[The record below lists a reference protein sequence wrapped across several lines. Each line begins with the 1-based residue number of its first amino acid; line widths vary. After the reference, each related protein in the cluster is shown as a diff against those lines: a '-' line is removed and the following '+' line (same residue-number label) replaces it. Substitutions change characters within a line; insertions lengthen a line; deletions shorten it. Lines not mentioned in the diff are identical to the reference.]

1 MSLPMVKIDGVPD
14 TEAIRPGMAFFC
26 GTGPAGT
33 KCGDCLH
40 RGYRR
45 ESRSGRW
52 DERLQ
57 QTIHRSYSV
66 LKCAVFKKMTG
77 RHGADVDS
85 DNPSCKYFEQKP
97 KD

>member
-14 TEAIRPGMAFFC
+14 ADAIRPGMAFFC
-26 GTGPAGT
+26 GAGPAG
-33 KCGDCLH
+33 KQCGDCVH

-45 ESRSGRW
+45 ESRRGTWS
-52 DERLQ
+52 DKIQ
-57 QTIHRSYSV
+57 QMVHRSYKV
-66 LKCAVFKKMTG
+66 QKCAMFKKMAG
-77 RHGADVDS
+77 VHGPDVDG